1 MQRRHVSASR
11 VAPPLHS
18 ALRGVGGAFVLG
30 RLCRLRSCLLNRS
43 GVNQSINVA
52 NSERGISVS
61 SVSSVDKPRGFSA
74 IPLGGGSGFE
84 LDNG

>member
-11 VAPPLHS
+11 AAPPLHS

-43 GVNQSINVA
+43 GANEGINVA
-52 NSERGISVS
+52 NSDEGNF
-61 SVSSVDKPRGFSA
+61 G
-74 IPLGGGSGFE
+74 
-84 LDNG
+84 